1 MTTKVKWEEHAVT
14 WENATANWEAV
25 FLAVV
30 EEVVQEVGG
39 DTQLAIVEDLE
50 PKKKKKFISLVCKR
64 NSIKIYEE
72 TKESITAKMTVEAI
86 EFALEEVKKPE
97 LEIIDAI

>member
-1 MTTKVKWEEHAVT
+1 MTTKAKWEEYTVT

-30 EEVVQEVGG
+30 KQVGD
-39 DTQLAIVEDLE
+39 DTQTAIVEDLE
-50 PKKKKKFISLVCKR
+50 PKKKKKFISLVCRR
-64 NSIKIYEE
+64 NSIKIYED
-72 TKESITAKMTVEAI
+72 TKENITAKMTVEAI
-86 EFALEEVKKPE
+86 KFALDEVKKPE

>member
-1 MTTKVKWEEHAVT
+1 MATKLKWEEHSVAY
-14 WENATANWEAV
+14 ENATAKWEAV
-25 FLAVV
+25 FLA
-30 EEVVQEVGG
+30 VVQEVGG

-72 TKESITAKMTVEAI
+72 TKESIKAKIDI
-86 EFALEEVKKPE
+86 EDIRFALNEVNKPK

>member
-1 MTTKVKWEEHAVT
+1 MTTKAKWEEYAVT

-30 EEVVQEVGG
+30 KEVGG
-39 DTQLAIVEDLE
+39 DTKLEIVEDLE
-50 PKKKKKFISLVCKR
+50 PKKKKKFISLVCKK
-64 NSIKIYEE
+64 NSLKIYEE
-72 TKESITAKMTVEAI
+72 TKDSITAKMTVEAI